1 MKQSSLGADS
11 AAEEERE
18 KIKKSETIHP
28 QVSEIEMWVYWYTYW
43 QTVPDNISP
52 HKALSK

>member
-1 MKQSSLGADS
+1 MDRRGSLIRTPAIWRRCMEQSSLGADS

-28 QVSEIEMWVYWYTYW
+28 QVSEIEM
-43 QTVPDNISP
+43 
-52 HKALSK
+52 